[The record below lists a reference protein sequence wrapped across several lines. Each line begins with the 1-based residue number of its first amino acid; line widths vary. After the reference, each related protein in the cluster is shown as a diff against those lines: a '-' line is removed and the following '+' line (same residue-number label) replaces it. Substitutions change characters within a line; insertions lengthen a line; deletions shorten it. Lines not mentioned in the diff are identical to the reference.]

1 MPTSLTD
8 ELTKLGELREQ
19 GRLTE
24 EEFVEAKRKLL
35 FQAEKGPYFAGAEQP
50 GVDPATGEAPS
61 TEVFRSSRWSSGNL
75 FFPDA
80 LELSSDGVLFRKGAM
95 FSSSKEFINYKS
107 IASLRVK
114 NGVFL
119 STLSIETSGGSQ
131 PIYINGL
138 WKNDAQTIQDL
149 IRSYQSKT

>member
-8 ELTKLGELREQ
+8 ELTKLGEMRDQ
-19 GRLTE
+19 GRLSE
-24 EEFVEAKRKLL
+24 EEFAEAKRRLL
-35 FQAEKGPYFAGAEQP
+35 FQAEKEPYFAADRKAEIAID
-50 GVDPATGEAPS
+50 VPAPD
-61 TEVFRSSRWSSGNL
+61 VFRSSRWSSGNL

-80 LELSSDGVLFRKGAM
+80 LELSSDGLLFRKGAM

-114 NGVFL
+114 NGLFL

-149 IRSYQSKT
+149 IRSYQANT